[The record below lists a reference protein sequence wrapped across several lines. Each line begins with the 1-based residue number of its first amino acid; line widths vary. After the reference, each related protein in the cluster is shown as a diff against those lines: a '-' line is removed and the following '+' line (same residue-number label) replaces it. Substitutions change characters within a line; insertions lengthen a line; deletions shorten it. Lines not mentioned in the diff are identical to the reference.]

1 MVTEVVK
8 FVDAPETFPAE
19 TSPVSMIGNE
29 MIRIVTATTTT
40 MIKLALMFKSSTFD

>member
-8 FVDAPETFPAE
+8 LVDAPVTFPAE

-29 MIRIVTATTTT
+29 IIRIVTATTTT
-40 MIKLALMFKSSTFD
+40 IIKLAFMFKF